1 MNIAIIAGSN
11 RLHSTS
17 TQMARYVEKRL
28 SALGHSARLF
38 DLRVHPLP
46 LYDPDG
52 TTEHEGARALA
63 KLVAVAD
70 AVVLATPEYH
80 GSVSGVL
87 KNALDYLGTE
97 HFDGKMVLSIS
108 SAGGA
113 VGVSS
118 LQHMQVIVR
127 NVHGISCPEWI
138 SIGGDQRQFDAGGEP
153 LHASVRSRVE
163 RVLGT
168 FTRLAAHLER

>member
-1 MNIAIIAGSN
+1 MNVAIVAGSN
-11 RLHSTS
+11 RLHSSS
-17 TQMARYVEKRL
+17 TLMARYVAKRL
-28 SALGHSARLF
+28 MASGHSARLF

-46 LYDPDG
+46 LYDPDAA
-52 TTEHEGARALA
+52 EEPEGARSLA
-63 KLVAVAD
+63 RLVTEAD

-87 KNALDYLGTE
+87 KNALDYLDKE
-97 HFDGKMVLSIS
+97 HFNGKMVLCIS

-127 NVHGISCPEWI
+127 NVHGVNCSEWI
-138 SIGGDQRQFDAGGEP
+138 SVGGDQRRFDAEGDP
-153 LHASVRSRVE
+153 LHAPLRARVE
-163 RVLGT
+163 RVLTVFLDQAG
-168 FTRLAAHLER
+168 RLRT